1 VTGAIWDPSQYL
13 RFAGERLRPALDL
26 IARIPLES
34 PRVIYD
40 LGCGPGTV
48 TALLKKRWPSAR
60 ITGVDSSEAML
71 AKARELGPEL
81 HWQASDLTRWSPDS
95 APDLLFSN
103 AALHWLD
110 GHETLFPRLLER
122 LNPGGVLA
130 VQMPRNF
137 DAPTHTAIAEAIE
150 SGPWRERLAPL
161 FRARPVLDLESYQRI
176 LRSSA
181 RVDLWE
187 TTYLHVL
194 EGDDPVVEWTRGSV
208 LKPILDRLPGG
219 EADRFL
225 EAYRALVRKAYPRE
239 PDGTTLLPFRRIFLL
254 AVAPFE

>member
-1 VTGAIWDPSQYL
+1 VSGAIWDPSQYL

-26 IARIPLES
+26 LSRIPLES

-71 AKARELGPEL
+71 AKARELEPAL
-81 HWQASDLTRWSPDS
+81 LWQAADLARWSPDS

-110 GHETLFPRLLER
+110 GHETLFPRLLAS
-122 LNPGGVLA
+122 LNRGGVLA

-150 SGPWRERLAPL
+150 SGPWRERLAPAW
-161 FRARPVLDLESYQRI
+161 RARPVLDLESYQRI
-176 LRSSA
+176 LGSRA
-181 RVDLWE
+181 RADLWE

-194 EGDDPVVEWTRGSV
+194 EGEDPVVEWTRGSV
-208 LKPILDRLPGG
+208 LKPILDRLPAGEGG
-219 EADRFL
+219 EFVAT
-225 EAYRALVRKAYPRE
+225 YRALVRKAYPPE

-254 AVAPFE
+254 ALAPFE